1 MNYWIV
7 RFVYISLFV
16 VGMIGW
22 TSWLWSSES
31 EQENGRNRV
40 VNNKNND
47 HGGGDDDDD
56 ADDVTVWIEVL
67 LDSDNTSQGVHTKNL
82 IDNKLVRD
90 TATVAM
96 VTTTTTT
103 TTTRLHDCD
112 NRLLTT
118 FNSLDDVADDI
129 PTLSQWSFVELNVEG
144 CPHCGQIDDDDNY
157 QGSKSQ
163 QPEPQKVWAIIRLSN
178 VPDDEADRTSQR
190 GLLRRRIGRCSDDND
205 YVEKTS
211 EDYNTNNHTNR
222 NSKFGLRP
230 CNHHRRWNFN
240 RKHHRDTFADY
251 FCDKLTKLLVE
262 TTAATDGDGRYN
274 HQQQNEVGAV
284 MFNQLQMEHAIYG
297 TQVADTT
304 LIDPTLLIASDEQP
318 SIGVGNRRQQRP
330 LRQCR
335 LVNWTTPHPQH
346 QQQQPMSDRSKPRRW
361 EQDK

>member
-7 RFVYISLFV
+7 RFVYIISLFV

-31 EQENGRNRV
+31 EQENGRKRV

-47 HGGGDDDDD
+47 HGGGGDD
-56 ADDVTVWIEVL
+56 DDVTVWIEVI
-67 LDSDNTSQGVHTKNL
+67 LDIDNTSQG
-82 IDNKLVRD
+82 
-90 TATVAM
+90 
-96 VTTTTTT
+96 
-103 TTTRLHDCD
+103 

-118 FNSLDDVADDI
+118 FNSLDDVVADDI
-129 PTLSQWSFVELNVEG
+129 PTLSQWSFVELKVEG

-163 QPEPQKVWAIIRLSN
+163 QPEPQKVWAIVRLSN

-190 GLLRRRIGRCSDDND
+190 GLLRGRIGRCSDDND
-205 YVEKTS
+205 YVEKTN
-211 EDYNTNNHTNR
+211 EDYNTNTNR
-222 NSKFGLRP
+222 NKKLGLRP
-230 CNHHRRWNFN
+230 CNHHRWNFN
-240 RKHHRDTFADY
+240 RKHHRDTFANY

-262 TTAATDGDGRYN
+262 TTAATDGDGRNN
-274 HQQQNEVGAV
+274 HQQQNDVGAF
-284 MFNQLQMEHAIYG
+284 MFNQLQMEHAIHG

-304 LIDPTLLIASDEQP
+304 LIDPTLLIASDELP

-335 LVNWTTPHPQH
+335 LVNWTTPSSP
-346 QQQQPMSDRSKPRRW
+346 PSTATANV
-361 EQDK
+361 